1 MSVIPFEFQSHAV
14 RTVVSESTGE
24 VLFVGKDVA
33 VVLGYKNHNK
43 AMQDHCKGVQIRYPL
58 QTAGGKQE
66 LRVLTEA
73 DVLRLIICSHMP
85 AAVEFERWVFEEVLP
100 SIRKTGS
107 YSVAKVEPVRL
118 PTPIDTEQQMLALK
132 RVLGDA
138 ELKAMSP
145 IVWQQLSDAVQ
156 NQALAFLG
164 VAQKTDVEPV
174 YPLDVM
180 ELARRAGISVPSNLA
195 SSLGRFV
202 KKRCQAVEVA
212 RVVNGAVRI
221 CHAYLDH
228 NSATEAIRDYM
239 FTRETGDNE

>member
-14 RTVVSESTGE
+14 RTVASESGE

-33 VVLGYKNHNK
+33 AALGYTNPSK
-43 AMQDHCKGVQIRYPL
+43 ALQDHCKGITKRYPL
-58 QTAGGKQE
+58 HTAGGIQE
-66 LRVLTEA
+66 FRVLTEA
-73 DVLRLIICSHMP
+73 DVMRLIVSSKLP

-107 YSVAKVEPVRL
+107 YSATKVEPVRL

-138 ELKAMSP
+138 ELKAMAP

-164 VAQKTDVEPV
+164 VAQKADVEPV

-228 NSATEAIRDYM
+228 ASATEAIRDYM